1 MNMRWIRHNKI
12 IVSIIIFILLFV
24 PINLARPAFLYNSD
38 GSIKDFGLG
47 YKRKTIIPI
56 WFISISLAIITYFGV
71 MYYTTVYR

>member
-24 PINLARPAFLYNSD
+24 PINLVRPAFLYNTD